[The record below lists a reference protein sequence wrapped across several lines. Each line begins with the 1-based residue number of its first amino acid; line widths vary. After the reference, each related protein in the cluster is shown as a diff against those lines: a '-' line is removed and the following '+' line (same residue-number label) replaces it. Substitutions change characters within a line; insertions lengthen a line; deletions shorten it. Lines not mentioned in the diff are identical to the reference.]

1 MIDTTDHLVLTYLTV
16 DDTETSSQP
25 TTAPN
30 SRPVSAVKL
39 AQQTI
44 TEIDV
49 EAKGEQPALAMEAWT
64 PTKNEWLI
72 MISLAFI
79 SLMVALD
86 ATILV
91 TVLPVSLLRGYN
103 SSVY

>member
-1 MIDTTDHLVLTYLTV
+1 MLTYLTAHD
-16 DDTETSSQP
+16 DDTSSSP
-25 TTAPN
+25 
-30 SRPVSAVKL
+30 KL
-39 AQQTI
+39 ASTPSSRAVSVKAVQPI
-44 TEIDV
+44 STEIDV
-49 EAKGEQPALAMEAWT
+49 EAKGEEIILVVEIWE

-91 TVLPVSLLRGYN
+91 TVLPVSPFPRKN
-103 SSVY
+103 PQTQC

>member
-1 MIDTTDHLVLTYLTV
+1 V
-16 DDTETSSQP
+16 
-25 TTAPN
+25 
-30 SRPVSAVKL
+30 
-39 AQQTI
+39 
-44 TEIDV
+44 IDV
-49 EAKGEQPALAMEAWT
+49 EAKGGEPALVAEAWT

-91 TVLPVSLLRGYN
+91 TVLPVSHTFFLATKALYADYN
-103 SSVY
+103 NRKSHES